1 MPLAIG
7 RAGRRARGW
16 NPPAASSSSVDAA
29 CFSRSSPFGVITTSG
44 RAVASSACR
53 RSRWKYCAAVVQLAT
68 RMFSCAASWRKRSSR
83 ALECSGP
90 LPS

>member
-1 MPLAIG
+1 M
-7 RAGRRARGW
+7 
-16 NPPAASSSSVDAA
+16 
-29 CFSRSSPFGVITTSG
+29 TTSG
-44 RAVASSACR
+44 RAVASSAWR
-53 RSRWKYCAAVVQLAT
+53 RTRWKYCADVVQFAM

>member
-1 MPLAIG
+1 MTISGLA
-7 RAGRRARGW
+7 
-16 NPPAASSSSVDAA
+16 
-29 CFSRSSPFGVITTSG
+29 FG
-44 RAVASSACR
+44 SSACR
-53 RSRWKYCAAVVQLAT
+53 RRRWKYCAAVVAFTT

>member
-1 MPLAIG
+1 M
-7 RAGRRARGW
+7 
-16 NPPAASSSSVDAA
+16 
-29 CFSRSSPFGVITTSG
+29 TTSG

-53 RSRWKYCAAVVQLAT
+53 RSRWKYCADVVQFAI
-68 RMFSCAASWRKRSSR
+68 RRFSCAASWRKRSSR